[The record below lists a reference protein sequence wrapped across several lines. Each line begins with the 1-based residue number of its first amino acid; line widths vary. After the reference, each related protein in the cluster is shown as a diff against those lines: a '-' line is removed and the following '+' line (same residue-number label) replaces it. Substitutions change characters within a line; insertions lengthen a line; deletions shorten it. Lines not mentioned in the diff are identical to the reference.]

1 MLNNL
6 QDESGKAYLLTSAK
20 KLNGELWLGS
30 NKSDQL
36 LKYKFYK

>member
-1 MLNNL
+1 MN
-6 QDESGKAYLLTSAK
+6 QEKPTYLLQQK